1 VGKYPTAS
9 LAELKNFGD
18 FTGRYKLPGHSNSK
32 PTKIF
37 TYITT
42 KGFEQIQNP
51 LDKLGI
57 D

>member
-9 LAELKNFGD
+9 LAELKNFGI

>member
-9 LAELKNFGD
+9 LAELKNFGI

-42 KGFEQIQNP
+42 KGFDQIKCP
-51 LDKLGI
+51 LDKLEI